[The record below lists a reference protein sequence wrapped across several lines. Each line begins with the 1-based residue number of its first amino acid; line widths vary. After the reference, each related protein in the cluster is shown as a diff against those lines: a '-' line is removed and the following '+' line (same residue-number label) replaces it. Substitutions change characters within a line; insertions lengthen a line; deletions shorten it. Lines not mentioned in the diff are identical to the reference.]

1 MKIAPLPA
9 NEVDRL
15 HALLSYEILDT
26 PAEFSYDDITLLASS
41 LCDTPIALVS
51 LIDSDRQW
59 FKSRQGLDASETPRS
74 QSFCAHAIH
83 QEEVFIVADA
93 CLDERF
99 ASNPLVT
106 GPLGIRFYAG
116 APLINPDGFALGTLC
131 VIDKQPRNLNSQQR
145 SALKTLARQVVS
157 QLEQRR
163 LNKILAGNFIALQE
177 STKQVCDQQAML
189 VHSSKMSALG
199 ELSAGIAHEINNP
212 LSIISGK
219 LWRLQKHISEN
230 KISANDALSDIE
242 VAEKAVR
249 RAANIIKGLTTFAR
263 DCTNDP
269 AETTSLQNIL
279 NDFIAVTTDT
289 VETAGIEFRI
299 PEFEDCFI
307 RCRPAEIIQILLNL
321 LNNSVF
327 ATQKLPQKW
336 IELKVSSDEN
346 TVRIFFVDSGSGI
359 PREVQDRMMDPFYTT
374 KPTGQGTGLGLS
386 ISQGI
391 AKANQG
397 ELSYL
402 PKAANTT
409 FVLSFPKARL
419 GMIA

>member
-1 MKIAPLPA
+1 MKSAPLPA
-9 NEVDRL
+9 NEIDRL
-15 HALLSYEILDT
+15 HALLSYDILDT

-41 LCDTPIALVS
+41 VCNTPIALVT

-59 FKSRQGLDASETPRS
+59 FKSKIGITESETSREI
-74 QSFCAHAIH
+74 SFCAHAIH
-83 QEEVFIVADA
+83 QEDIFIVPDA
-93 CLDERF
+93 VLDERF
-99 ASNPLVT
+99 ADNPSVT
-106 GPLGIRFYAG
+106 GKLGVRFYAG

-131 VIDKQPRNLNSQQR
+131 VVDNEPRTLNSQQL

-163 LNKILAGNFIALQE
+163 LNQALKSNFTALQE
-177 STKQVCDQQAML
+177 STRLVCEQQAML

-199 ELSAGIAHEINNP
+199 ELSAGIAHEVNNP

-219 LWRLQKHISEN
+219 LWRLQKYVKEKSLSE
-230 KISANDALSDIE
+230 SDALGDIE

-249 RAANIIKGLTTFAR
+249 RAAKIIKGLTTFAR

-269 AETTSLQNIL
+269 LETMSLQSIL
-279 NDFIAVTTDT
+279 NDFVAVTKET
-289 VETAGIEFRI
+289 VETAEMDLQIREFQ
-299 PEFEDCFI
+299 DCFF

-327 ATQKLPQKW
+327 ATQKLAKKW
-336 IELKVSSDEN
+336 VEIKVESDAN
-346 TVRIFFVDSGSGI
+346 TLRIFFTDSGSGI
-359 PREVQDRMMDPFYTT
+359 SEEVQARMMDPFYTT

-391 AKANQG
+391 AKANSG

-402 PKAANTT
+402 PKAAHTT
-409 FVLSFPKARL
+409 FCLSFPKAHL
-419 GMIA
+419 GIIM